1 MRTIYCLHRKFKK
14 QSKRRMMEIQN
25 LSAWLISRM
34 PSTTGNAL
42 IIWRSIISQNI
53 SMLTMTALSQS
64 ASSSE
69 KSPMPDNKPIPM
81 DRHHLDA
88 AAISLICPTNQFP
101 TFRPNPKKATD
112 DKENDEIIIHIYVIL
127 LKTVLQ

>member
-1 MRTIYCLHRKFKK
+1 MRTIYCLLRKFKR
-14 QSKRRMMEIQN
+14 QSKRRMMEIQK
-25 LSAWLISRM
+25 LSAWLISRT

-42 IIWRSIISQNI
+42 IIWRSIISQNT
-53 SMLTMTALSQS
+53 SMLTMTALSLL

-69 KSPMPDNKPIPM
+69 KSPMPETKPIPM

-88 AAISLICPTNQFP
+88 PAIILICPTNQCP
-101 TFRPNPKKATD
+101 MFRPNPKKATD